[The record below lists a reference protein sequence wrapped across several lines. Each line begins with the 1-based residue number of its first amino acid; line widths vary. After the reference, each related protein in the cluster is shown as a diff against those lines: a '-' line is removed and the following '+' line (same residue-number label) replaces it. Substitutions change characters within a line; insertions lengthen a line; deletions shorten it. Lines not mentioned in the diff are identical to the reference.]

1 MLPLVMVLITKKE
14 YEEKVMFHGAEYL
27 DVVDINIRYL
37 YFIDPNCD
45 VLPIYIAGSRRVL
58 ATAVDDWSGKPYC
71 VSS

>member
-45 VLPIYIAGSRRVL
+45 VLPIYIRII
-58 ATAVDDWSGKPYC
+58 
-71 VSS
+71 